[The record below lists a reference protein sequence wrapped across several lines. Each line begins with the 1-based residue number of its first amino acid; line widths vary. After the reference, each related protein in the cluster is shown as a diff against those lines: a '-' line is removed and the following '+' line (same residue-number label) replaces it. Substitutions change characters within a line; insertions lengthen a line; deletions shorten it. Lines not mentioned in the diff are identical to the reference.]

1 MAIVVTI
8 VSCSIRILVGECVLK
23 TTTSARRP
31 TQLTSSQEVNVQVR
45 HGLPSV
51 RAVVHHDPKTLRQA
65 FAVGDFTGHEEQ
77 VSKESGVLFACFTD
91 TRDWLSWNYQKV
103 DGSLRIYVAQHD
115 ALIVLMNEVPGDFA
129 IYYFAEKSFLRHGG
143 LDEQ

>member
-1 MAIVVTI
+1 MFDLYFGWR
-8 VSCSIRILVGECVLK
+8 VSLEK
-23 TTTSARRP
+23 TASARRP
-31 TQLTSSQEVNVQVR
+31 TQLTSSQEVNVQMR
-45 HGLPSV
+45 HGFPSV
-51 RAVVHHDPKTLRQA
+51 RAVVHHDSKTLRQA

-77 VSKESGVLFACFTD
+77 VPEEGCVLLVCFTD
-91 TRDWLSWNYQKV
+91 PRNWLSGNYQKV

-129 IYYFAEKSFLRHGG
+129 IYYFTEKGFLGHGG